1 MKKLFTALALIA
13 GLTSAAGVA
22 LAETRVALVIG
33 NDEYVTLPNLN
44 NAGNDARGVAAKLK
58 SLGFETTLH
67 TNASRQKLG
76 RTLARF
82 QDRLAKADVGLVF
95 YAGHGI
101 QLGGKNYLVPSDAR
115 VEVEEDLRYEAIQ
128 AADFLETMADA
139 GTPLNIVIIDACRDN
154 PLQKRSRSGS
164 RGLAVVAIPSSI
176 KGTAILYSAGPGQ
189 VARDGPKGGHGVFTQ
204 AFLDVLDRPGLKL
217 EEVFKQTAAKVA
229 AATSNKQDPWINS
242 SVKGDFYFRPKASS
256 QSAAPAQGT
265 GTNAEVVF
273 WQSAEKSGKAEDYQ
287 AYLNAFPN
295 GVFTPLAR
303 SRLDELKRKTQ
314 VASVV
319 PTAPAPLFE
328 VTSLDQTMVVSG
340 AAKLN
345 IREVPGGNKVGGFKS
360 GDQVEVTGKTQHEG
374 ALWYRVAFAGG
385 AGFVFG
391 KYLSDK
397 PQAEVK
403 PAVGVYPKP
412 SAVAPGTVFQDCP
425 DCPEMVVVPPGQF
438 MMGSPDTDPVRF
450 RAEGPVHRV
459 TIPASFA
466 AGKYEVTFEEWDAC
480 VSAGGCSHK
489 PGDEGW
495 GRVRHP
501 VIFVNWN
508 DAQEYVRWLS
518 KKTGKTYRLL
528 SEAEWEYVARA
539 GTTTPYHTGE
549 QISTS
554 QANYDG
560 NYTYNGSSKGETRE
574 RTIPVGSFGANQ
586 FGLHDVHGN
595 VREWVQ
601 DCWNDNYK
609 GTPSDG
615 SA

>member
-1 MKKLFTALALIA
+1 MNKTLIA
-13 GLTSAAGVA
+13 V
-22 LAETRVALVIG
+22 LAVIG
-33 NDEYVTLPNLN
+33 L
-44 NAGNDARGVAAKLK
+44 AG
-58 SLGFETTLH
+58 
-67 TNASRQKLG
+67 
-76 RTLARF
+76 
-82 QDRLAKADVGLVF
+82 
-95 YAGHGI
+95 AG
-101 QLGGKNYLVPSDAR
+101 
-115 VEVEEDLRYEAIQ
+115 
-128 AADFLETMADA
+128 
-139 GTPLNIVIIDACRDN
+139 
-154 PLQKRSRSGS
+154 
-164 RGLAVVAIPSSI
+164 
-176 KGTAILYSAGPGQ
+176 GTA
-189 VARDGPKGGHGVFTQ
+189 
-204 AFLDVLDRPGLKL
+204 
-217 EEVFKQTAAKVA
+217 
-229 AATSNKQDPWINS
+229 W
-242 SVKGDFYFRPKASS
+242 
-256 QSAAPAQGT
+256 
-265 GTNAEVVF
+265 
-273 WQSAEKSGKAEDYQ
+273 
-287 AYLNAFPN
+287 
-295 GVFTPLAR
+295 
-303 SRLDELKRKTQ
+303 
-314 VASVV
+314 
-319 PTAPAPLFE
+319 
-328 VTSLDQTMVVSG
+328 
-340 AAKLN
+340 
-345 IREVPGGNKVGGFKS
+345 
-360 GDQVEVTGKTQHEG
+360 GKTLEPG
-374 ALWYRVAFAGG
+374 A
-385 AGFVFG
+385 
-391 KYLSDK
+391 
-397 PQAEVK
+397 
-403 PAVGVYPKP
+403 
-412 SAVAPGTVFQDCP
+412 VFQDCP